1 MKESWSRYS
10 DTLEKSR
17 EYHKRYQIAVSSPL
31 RRKILRLVKEGKS
44 EAEIGKILGLDRRQ
58 LEYHLRILE
67 WGHCIDRS
75 DGRLEITKEGL
86 VVDYLD

>member
-1 MKESWSRYS
+1 MKESWSKHS

-31 RRKILRLVKEGKS
+31 RRKILRLVKDGRNED
-44 EAEIGKILGLDRRQ
+44 EIKRELGLDDRQ
-58 LEYHLRILE
+58 LEYHLKVLE

-75 DGRLEITKEGL
+75 GGRLEITKEGM